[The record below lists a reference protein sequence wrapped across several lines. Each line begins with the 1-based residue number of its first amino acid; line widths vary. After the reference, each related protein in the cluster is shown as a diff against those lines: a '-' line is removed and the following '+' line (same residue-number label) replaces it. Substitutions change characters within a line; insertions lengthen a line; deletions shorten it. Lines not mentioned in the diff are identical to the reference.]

1 LLLLQFLPLTR
12 EQSTGVQLFES
23 LLLVLELL
31 MQPSN
36 SHLCPLEQVLAQLQQ
51 TLANR

>member
-1 LLLLQFLPLTR
+1 LLLLQFLPLTG
-12 EQSTGVQLFES
+12 EHSAGMQLFES

-31 MQPSN
+31 LQPHN
-36 SHLCPLEQVLAQLQQ
+36 SHLCPLAQVLAQLQQ